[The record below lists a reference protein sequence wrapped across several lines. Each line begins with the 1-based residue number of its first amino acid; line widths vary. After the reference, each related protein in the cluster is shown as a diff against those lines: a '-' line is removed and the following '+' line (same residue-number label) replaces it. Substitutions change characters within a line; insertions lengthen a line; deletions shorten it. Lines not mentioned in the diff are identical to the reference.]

1 MSATLH
7 SKLLDKSLQAAVAAI
22 EVYNKPDFK
31 YREESFVVLMVNA
44 WELLFKAKVLHDSNS
59 GVRSLYVADRTTTK
73 DGKPLKRFYPKLNR
87 AGNPLTIDIFSA
99 MRLCSDDKKLHENVE
114 LLVEVRDNAIHFMNS
129 RHEFNK
135 LVLELGTATL
145 KSYVTLCGQW
155 FNRSLEEFNF
165 YLMPISFFHSFEME
179 SFSINSKSK
188 QQQNFLNYVSKKL
201 ADNPTDL
208 DSPHN
213 IVLKLSTKFDRSSS
227 EEALKVKYDKDSK
240 ITVKQ
245 EIENYIENGLN
256 NGTLFEY
263 QDFVSK
269 LKDQIKGFKQNPKF
283 HKLKK
288 QIPVEDKYIVKRYLN
303 PVKKSGGSKTFY
315 SQQAVDKMKE
325 LYGKRASK

>member
-1 MSATLH
+1 MSVALY
-7 SKLLDKSLQAAVAAI
+7 SKLLDKSVQAAVSAI

-31 YREESFVVLMVNA
+31 YREESFVVLMVNS
-44 WELLFKAKVLHDSNS
+44 WELLFKAKVLHDSHS
-59 GVRSLYVADRTTTK
+59 GIRSLYIPDRTSTQ
-73 DGKPLKRFYPKLNR
+73 DGRPLKRFYPKLNR
-87 AGNPLTIDIFSA
+87 AGNPKTIGIFSA
-99 MRLCSDDKKLHENVE
+99 MRLCAEDKKLHENIE

-129 RHEFNK
+129 RQEFNK

-145 KSYVTLCGQW
+145 KSYVTLCGEW
-155 FNRSLEEFNF
+155 FSKSLEDFNF
-165 YLMPISFFHSFEME
+165 YIMPISFFHSFEME

-188 QQQNFLNYVSKKL
+188 QQQNFLSYVSKKL

-208 DSPHN
+208 NSPHN
-213 IVLKLSTKFDRSSS
+213 IVLRLSTKFDRSNS
-227 EEALKVKYDKDSK
+227 EEALKVRYDKNSK

-245 EIENYIENGLN
+245 EIEHYIENGLN

-269 LKDQIKGFKQNPKF
+269 LNNQIKGFKQNPKF
-283 HKLKK
+283 HKLKE
-288 QIPVEDKYIVKRYLN
+288 QIPVEDKYMVKRYLN

-325 LYGKRASK
+325 LYGKKVSV